1 MGRMREEERS
11 ISGDDDRKGREDE
24 RQRGGEV

>member
-1 MGRMREEERS
+1 MGRIREEERS
-11 ISGDDDRKGREDE
+11 ILGDDDRKGGEDE